1 MFLTRYSSLFT
12 LLLLYAIAIPTFENS
27 FGSIGAIFVNG
38 ILGLVLFVIILNNH
52 NKFINIINTNTPLKV
67 IVLALMMLEL
77 LIIIS
82 MFYGTIF
89 AGVDLIL
96 RDFFELHKPIFFM
109 LTVVFSFYV
118 FNINYFLVE
127 RLLLKVF
134 IVIAFLGFFQ
144 LSHYNQF
151 SELYTGVNVVAFNRL
166 TIPFGN
172 PYDLAFVLLY
182 FVFYFL
188 MKVIYKKSFK
198 FAFLTILAL
207 YLLISTGSRSVS
219 VSFLVVFLLIYPF
232 FVLRL
237 KIRRRSKHIAL
248 LIYLSTIGLFLIN
261 IDTFIEE
268 NPFISGQYVQFIES
282 GSIGDSATV
291 RLEQFAFAVE
301 KSSENLLLPLIG
313 KGPSK
318 KEMEHVESAYTY
330 IYYRYGIIGFI
341 PYIFI
346 YIYTLVSLFKLIFK
360 NGNRFTIHQPVFA
373 SLFLWFLTMPISA
386 IGGMFI
392 EQPKVSF
399 FYYLMIGYILS
410 MRCKVNLKSVNEE

>member
-134 IVIAFLGFFQ
+134 IW
-144 LSHYNQF
+144 
-151 SELYTGVNVVAFNRL
+151 
-166 TIPFGN
+166 
-172 PYDLAFVLLY
+172 
-182 FVFYFL
+182 
-188 MKVIYKKSFK
+188 
-198 FAFLTILAL
+198 
-207 YLLISTGSRSVS
+207 
-219 VSFLVVFLLIYPF
+219 
-232 FVLRL
+232 
-237 KIRRRSKHIAL
+237 
-248 LIYLSTIGLFLIN
+248 LFLA
-261 IDTFIEE
+261 
-268 NPFISGQYVQFIES
+268 S
-282 GSIGDSATV
+282 
-291 RLEQFAFAVE
+291 R
-301 KSSENLLLPLIG
+301 
-313 KGPSK
+313 PS
-318 KEMEHVESAYTY
+318 
-330 IYYRYGIIGFI
+330 
-341 PYIFI
+341 
-346 YIYTLVSLFKLIFK
+346 
-360 NGNRFTIHQPVFA
+360 
-373 SLFLWFLTMPISA
+373 
-386 IGGMFI
+386 
-392 EQPKVSF
+392 
-399 FYYLMIGYILS
+399 
-410 MRCKVNLKSVNEE
+410 